1 MKQALKAKRKVKSR
15 PKLAAQNRPKLVA
28 QSRSKLKASWQ
39 LQEAKAKFSDVV
51 KKAASKPQFI
61 TVHGKETAVVISYD
75 EYMDMTIPKQSLFDF
90 FQNSPAYGVELEL
103 PPRIPEEM
111 REVNF

>member
-1 MKQALKAKRKVKSR
+1 MKQALKTKRKVKSR
-15 PKLAAQNRPKLVA
+15 PKLAAQ
-28 QSRSKLKASWQ
+28 SRSKLRASWQ

-75 EYMDMTIPKQSLFDF
+75 EYMDMTIPKQSLVEL
-90 FQNSPAYGVELEL
+90 FQNSPLYVVELEL

>member
-1 MKQALKAKRKVKSR
+1 MAQALKTKKLVKKR
-15 PKLAAQNRPKLVA
+15 PKLTVQN
-28 QSRSKLKASWQ
+28 RSKLIDIWQ

-51 KKAASKPQFI
+51 KSAVSKPQFI
-61 TVHGKETAVVISYD
+61 TVHGKEAAVVISYD
-75 EYMDMTIPKQSLFDF
+75 EYIDITTPKQSLFDF